1 MAKFDGIFNIEG
13 TLKGMTF
20 YKSKDGNMIRTK
32 GGVSKDRIAKD
43 PAFERTRENGSEFA
57 HCAKM
62 AQLFRS
68 SVSDKVELAKDHR
81 TSSRL
86 NQVMHNIKA
95 LDTVS
100 PRGERNVP
108 TGIKDPDGPKQLNGF
123 EFNINGQITQIF
135 TQLQALDVEAGTLN
149 YSGFIPSRHLSY
161 PEGANEADLQLIAVQ
176 VDFSEG
182 TYTLT
187 ESEKVTMVKNPD
199 AVDLALAVSQVP
211 GGTVPVYYLL
221 LAEFYQ
227 MMNGTRYPL
236 KNKQYNAL
244 GVIGFLKP

>member
-1 MAKFDGIFNIEG
+1 MARFDGIFGIEG

-20 YKSKDGNMIRTK
+20 YKSKDGQMIRTK
-32 GGVSKDRIAKD
+32 GGVSKERIHKD

-62 AQLFRS
+62 AQLFRK

-86 NQVMHNIKA
+86 NKVMHDIKA
-95 LDTVS
+95 LDEVS
-100 PRGERNVP
+100 PRGTRNVP
-108 TGIKDPDGPKQLNGF
+108 TGLQHPDGPKALNGF
-123 EFNINGQITQIF
+123 EFNMNGQIAQVF
-135 TQLQALDVEAGTLN
+135 LQLQALNAEEGTLN
-149 YSGFIPSRHLSY
+149 YPAFIPQKHLLY
-161 PEGANEADLQLIAVQ
+161 PEGATEADLQLIAVQ

-187 ESEKVTMVKNPD
+187 ESPNVTVPKTPD
-199 AVDLALAVSQVP
+199 PVDLQLAVSQIP
-211 GGTVPVYYLL
+211 GGTLPVFYLL
-221 LAEFYQ
+221 LAAYYQ
-227 MMNGTRYPL
+227 VLNGTRYPL

-244 GVIGFLKP
+244 GVIGYLLP

>member
-1 MAKFDGIFNIEG
+1 MAKFDGIFNLEG

-20 YKSKDGNMIRTK
+20 YKSKDGHMVRTK
-32 GGVSKDRIAKD
+32 GGVSKERIAKD
-43 PAFERTRENGSEFA
+43 PAFERTRENGNEFA

-62 AQLFRS
+62 AQLFRN

-108 TGIKDPDGPKQLNGF
+108 TGIKDPEGPKQLNGF

-135 TQLQALDVEAGTLN
+135 TQLQALDVDAGTLN

-187 ESEKVTMVKNPD
+187 ESEKVTLVKNPD

-227 MMNGTRYPL
+227 VMNGIRYPL

-244 GVIGFLKP
+244 GVIGFLNP

>member
-20 YKSKDGNMIRTK
+20 YKSKDGHMVRSK
-32 GGVSKDRIAKD
+32 GGVSKERIAKD

-62 AQLFRS
+62 AQLFRN

-86 NQVMHNIKA
+86 NQVMHAIKA
-95 LDTVS
+95 LDSTS
-100 PRGERNVP
+100 ARGERNVP
-108 TGIKDPDGPKQLNGF
+108 TGIQHPDGPKQLQGF
-123 EFNINGQITQIF
+123 EFNSNGQITQIF
-135 TQLQALDVEAGTLN
+135 TQLQALDVQNGTLN
-149 YSGFIPSRHLSY
+149 HQGFIPNKHLSY
-161 PEGANEADLQLIAVQ
+161 PEGAQEADLQLIAVQ

-182 TYTLT
+182 TYTMT
-187 ESEKVTMVKNPD
+187 ESAKTTLAKGPD
-199 AVDLALAVSQVP
+199 PVDLSLQVSQVP
-211 GGTVPVYYLL
+211 GGTVPVFYLL

-227 MMNGTRYPL
+227 VMNGIRYPL

-244 GVIGFLKP
+244 GVIGFLNP